1 MSRLPI
7 RWRLTLW
14 FGAILALLLFS
25 FSLVLIAVMR
35 HQLLATVD
43 AELSEELEEITNE
56 IRIARTVPEMLEQT
70 KRRFLE
76 HGEYHFQMLDS
87 GGRVLF
93 ESRSFT
99 GHPPLS
105 AQLVTRSGTPSFKTR
120 DLPRLGWCRVVSS
133 VADGP
138 TGRYVV
144 HGATS
149 MEPFEQQMSLLI
161 TVLVASG
168 PVALVS
174 GLAGGYTLARRA
186 LSPVDRIVDVA
197 NRITATDLHQ
207 RVDVLNPNDELGR
220 LAQTLNA
227 LIDRLQNAI
236 EELRRFT
243 ADAAHELRTPL
254 AVLRSGI
261 DVALRA
267 PRSAEEYRQ
276 ALEAASDEAN
286 RLTRLADQLLFL
298 SRQAA
303 GMMQIDHEEIR
314 IDALVKDVG
323 EQFAGRSEQAGVSLL
338 VEPLE
343 PMTVR
348 GDDIRLSQVFY
359 NVLENA
365 IKYTPRGG
373 RVAVRGRAVDHQ
385 IEIEVEDTGI
395 GIPPDQLQFVFK
407 RFYRVEQ
414 SRNGDRGGSGLGLSI
429 AQSAVEA
436 HGGTISIKSTPGRG
450 TVVKIELPREEAG
463 DMPRTLNSG
472 QNQSIGESG
481 QPSQAS

>member
-1 MSRLPI
+1 MNCEL
-7 RWRLTLW
+7 RWQCCARGLTL
-14 FGAILALLLFS
+14 
-25 FSLVLIAVMR
+25 
-35 HQLLATVD
+35 
-43 AELSEELEEITNE
+43 
-56 IRIARTVPEMLEQT
+56 PC
-70 KRRFLE
+70 
-76 HGEYHFQMLDS
+76 
-87 GGRVLF
+87 
-93 ESRSFT
+93 
-99 GHPPLS
+99 GH
-105 AQLVTRSGTPSFKTR
+105 
-120 DLPRLGWCRVVSS
+120 
-133 VADGP
+133 
-138 TGRYVV
+138 
-144 HGATS
+144 
-149 MEPFEQQMSLLI
+149 
-161 TVLVASG
+161 
-168 PVALVS
+168 
-174 GLAGGYTLARRA
+174 
-186 LSPVDRIVDVA
+186 
-197 NRITATDLHQ
+197 
-207 RVDVLNPNDELGR
+207 
-220 LAQTLNA
+220 
-227 LIDRLQNAI
+227 
-236 EELRRFT
+236 
-243 ADAAHELRTPL
+243 
-254 AVLRSGI
+254 
-261 DVALRA
+261 
-267 PRSAEEYRQ
+267 RSAEEYRQ

-286 RLTRLADQLLFL
+286 RLTRLADQLLFF

-463 DMPRTLNSG
+463 DMPRTLDSG